1 MKHANFDRKQQR
13 KYRHKRT
20 TNKLK
25 ACENTM
31 PRLVVSKTD
40 KHIYVQLVDDAKN
53 KVLCSSSTLILKLN
67 GANIE
72 NAKKVGEDIAK
83 KAIASKI
90 TKIAFDRGGNIYHG
104 KVKALAD
111 EARKNGLKF

>member
-1 MKHANFDRKQQR
+1 MKHANFDRKLQR

-20 TNKLK
+20 TKNLK
-25 ACENTM
+25 AAENAK

-40 KHIYVQLVDDAKN
+40 KHIYAQIIDDANN
-53 KVLCSSSTLILKLN
+53 KVLCSSSTLVLKLN
-67 GANIE
+67 GCNVE
-72 NAKKVGEDIAK
+72 NAKKVGEDVAK
-83 KAIASKI
+83 KAVALKI
-90 TKIAFDRGGNIYHG
+90 TTIAFDRGGNLYHG